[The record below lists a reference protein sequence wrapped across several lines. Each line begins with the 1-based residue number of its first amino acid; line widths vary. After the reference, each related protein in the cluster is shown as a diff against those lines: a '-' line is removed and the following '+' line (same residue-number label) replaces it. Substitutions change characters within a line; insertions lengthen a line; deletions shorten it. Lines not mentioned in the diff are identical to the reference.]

1 MNIGTKSLLFGVH
14 QFLWHPFTVGLAWK
28 KLYGVWPKWNE
39 WIAIFCHDL
48 GYKGCPNMDG
58 PEGTKHPEAGAA
70 LVHRLVFNI
79 GSAFAYD
86 ARTRLDALILANKTL
101 ELAIFHST
109 HYAQRSN
116 TQVSKLYLPDKMS
129 ILYEPKW
136 FYILRAK
143 LTGEIDEYRRNAPV
157 QMSPS
162 KWFDWYKQKIQDK
175 YDAHCFTTR
184 ALELRAHSNGARGN
198 VQCPRC
204 LRGADL
210 AGRTLANRPRTLPTY
225 RRP

>member
-1 MNIGTKSLLFGVH
+1 MKIGTKSLLFGVH
-14 QFLWHPFTVGLAWK
+14 QFLWHPFTVALAWRK
-28 KLYGVWPKWNE
+28 CYGVWPKWNE

-86 ARTRLDALILANKTL
+86 ARTRLDALILANKSL

-116 TQVSKLYLPDKMS
+116 TQVSKLYLPDKMA

-136 FYILRAK
+136 FYLLRAT
-143 LTGEIDEYRRNAPV
+143 LSGEIDEYRRNAPIV
-157 QMSPS
+157 MTRS
-162 KWFDWYKQKIQDK
+162 KWFDWYKLKIQEK
-175 YDAHCFTTR
+175 YDKHVEASKAKAFSS
-184 ALELRAHSNGARGN
+184 ASKGSNPQAW
-198 VQCPRC
+198 
-204 LRGADL
+204 A
-210 AGRTLANRPRTLPTY
+210 AW
-225 RRP
+225 